1 MSTTERYLKFASID
15 MAAPDIHARCSDCA
29 KEISAVPEPNEKADD
44 LFTRMRAEYE
54 AHNC

>member
-1 MSTTERYLKFASID
+1 VSTTERYLKFASID